1 MRLLPVIRWICQHA
15 VAVTVV
21 VEPASID
28 LGSIPFGQEKSMP
41 VMLRNTGTSPV
52 KVVTAAGNCACTTST
67 WPTEPIEPG
76 ATAEAVVT
84 LKPSES
90 QRGERLTKKVTFVIE
105 GQGVVDLA
113 VVASVP
119 ADAGAPPAPA
129 GPGTPAAQP
138 TTPARPA
145 TPLPPKPSTAFTRV
159 DPPMKPGVR
168 APFPTFDHWIIG
180 APEQSWAP
188 GVVYVI
194 DFFGTDCSHCRE
206 YATLIEQVMR
216 DFGARGVRFIAT
228 TDEQP
233 EAVRAWYGKAGVA
246 DHFPC
251 AITADPDRSV
261 LAAFQHGTFRTSTPR
276 FFIVKDGIV
285 QWYGHPKVSRPVL
298 EALLAGTWDPRTEL
312 ADAVTESNVA
322 RAKNVTDT
330 MVRWCDRSGDWQ
342 PLLETLD
349 NVRAAIPE
357 RAGQYES
364 QRFLIM
370 IGLAKQAEQ
379 GYAFGRAVA
388 KARAGEL
395 ETLRAMARAIL
406 ETPFVKVRDLDFA
419 MELAL
424 AADAL
429 AKGEDARA
437 ADTVALANYAKGNR
451 EAAVANGER
460 AVRLETD
467 PSMKRKYEQALQ
479 KYRTGPMGPE
489 PSKDHEPAPAD
500 APATPPR
507 RGASRPAAG
516 S

>member
-1 MRLLPVIRWICQHA
+1 
-15 VAVTVV
+15 
-21 VEPASID
+21 
-28 LGSIPFGQEKSMP
+28 
-41 VMLRNTGTSPV
+41 
-52 KVVTAAGNCACTTST
+52 
-67 WPTEPIEPG
+67 
-76 ATAEAVVT
+76 
-84 LKPSES
+84 
-90 QRGERLTKKVTFVIE
+90 
-105 GQGVVDLA
+105 
-113 VVASVP
+113 
-119 ADAGAPPAPA
+119 
-129 GPGTPAAQP
+129 
-138 TTPARPA
+138 
-145 TPLPPKPSTAFTRV
+145 
-159 DPPMKPGVR
+159 MKPGV
-168 APFPTFDHWIIG
+168 AIPFPSFDHWIAG
-180 APEQSWAP
+180 PSETAWAP
-188 GVVYVI
+188 GTIYVI
-194 DFFGTDCSHCRE
+194 DFFGTDCSHCKE

-216 DFGARGVRFIAT
+216 DFGGQGVHFIAT

-233 EAVRAWYGKAGVA
+233 EAVRTWHAIPEVA
-246 DHFPC
+246 AHFPC

-261 LAAFQHGTFRTSTPR
+261 LGALQHGTFRTSTPR

-298 EALLAGTWDPRTEL
+298 EALLAGNWDPRTEL

-322 RAKNVTDT
+322 RAKNAVDG
-330 MVRWCDRSGDWQ
+330 MIRWCDRSGDWT
-342 PLLETLD
+342 PLLALLD
-349 NVRAAIPE
+349 QIRAAIPE

-364 QRFLIM
+364 QRFLLM
-370 IGLAKQAEQ
+370 IGLAKQVDQ

-388 KARAGEL
+388 KARAGEM
-395 ETLRAMARAIL
+395 ETIRAMARAIL

-429 AKGEDARA
+429 AQGNDARA

-451 EAAVANGER
+451 EAAVASGER

-489 PSKDHEPAPAD
+489 PSKDHEPAPAN